1 MIMINIDFIF
11 NFTKLIILGILFSPT
26 VRAAVVV
33 AKLVTLGIL
42 FLTSF
47 IWALRAV
54 VANTLSILDIPF
66 LT

>member
-1 MIMINIDFIF
+1 MIMISIGFIF
-11 NFTKLIILGILFSPT
+11 NFTKLITLGILFSPT

-33 AKLVTLGIL
+33 AKLVTLGTL

-54 VANTLSILDIPF
+54 AVDTLAILDIPF